1 MKDSEIV
8 DKNTIDLTPLVEPD
22 EGIQEK
28 KAIEYLRYAERLIS
42 IEKIKRGA
50 KEGEK
55 RSLHQMK
62 QIKLKTNND

>member
-22 EGIQEK
+22 EGLQEK
-28 KAIEYLRYAERLIS
+28 KATKYLKYAEKLIS
-42 IEKIKRGA
+42 IEKVKRGA

-62 QIKLKTNND
+62 QIKPKTNNG